1 MLVNSDKD
9 SSGIVASAR
18 GIGRLWR
25 GNAFAEEEL
34 EMLAR
39 AFSPGGEVYRFLCLP
54 PGGVE
59 DFDPESG
66 AGVCWTDDF
75 SAPYPEVLNVPEE
88 ADDSWGFYLL
98 SADIRYDDIDLAETL
113 SVRSALPWEKEIVL
127 RGDVV
132 ITLNGVREWD
142 SVTNRPGN
150 PVRPDLK
157 GVVCPSARVNAPSP

>member
-1 MLVNSDKD
+1 MLVNSGKN
-9 SSGIVASAR
+9 SSEIVASAR
-18 GIGRLWR
+18 GIGRQWR

-34 EMLAR
+34 EMLTR
-39 AFSPGGEVYRFLCLP
+39 AFSSGREVFRFLCLP

-98 SADIRYDDIDLAETL
+98 SADIRYDDIDLPETL

-127 RGDVV
+127 REDAV
-132 ITLNGVREWD
+132 ITLKDVREWD

-150 PVRPDLK
+150 PVRSDLK
-157 GVVCPSARVNAPSP
+157 RVVCPSTLVNVPSP